1 MSAIMYIRKKH
12 QLSLRALG
20 KKLNICSSYLTLAER
35 DIIGLSTKKIKK
47 IAKSLKEDEDVL
59 RIAQGYLPE
68 YIKNS
73 CTENPERINTTLQG
87 LV

>member
-20 KKLNICSSYLTLAER
+20 KKLRIHSSYLTLAER
-35 DIIGLSTKKIKK
+35 DIVGLSTKKIKK
-47 IAKSLKEDEDVL
+47 IAKRLKEDEDVL
-59 RIAQGYLPE
+59 RIAQGYMPE
-68 YIKNS
+68 HIKNI
-73 CTENPERINTTLQG
+73 CDKDPERINAALKG